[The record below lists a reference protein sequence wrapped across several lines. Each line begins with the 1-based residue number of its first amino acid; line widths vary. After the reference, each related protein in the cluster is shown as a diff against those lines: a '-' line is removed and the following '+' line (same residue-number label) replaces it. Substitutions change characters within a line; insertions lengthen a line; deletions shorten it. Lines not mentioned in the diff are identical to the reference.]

1 MARINK
7 KTRIKG
13 LPPKILLSEIDSK
26 SRNSN
31 TFFDDLGTINF
42 VSSTINLGSQV
53 SNDILN
59 QESYQSLGQDISSS
73 LTAPG
78 VIRKGVGDSFIDY
91 SDTDVISPYVDY
103 NQFAADGKSSQS
115 SYYSTGSIVSE
126 AGEGFDEPLWAKDKI
141 EIDISSQFINTHKT
155 FVSFSNSQSMTPGSE
170 HFGKHYNMCY
180 YNFANKCWDGIGT
193 GVPFGNTSL
202 YPYSTIGF
210 TPGLLNYRGSFL
222 FSNPKVPYSITASF
236 EQMTAAGNPTTTFGF
251 PFHPKFHAT
260 SSQIYT
266 LNQDITDPFLAE
278 KVVIYLSAAFSYY
291 PEIYT
296 TSSYFIPTFVSE
308 LLETTLPACINN
320 IFLLNQIK
328 SAPLKS
334 FRNTDLTASYPSNI
348 LLTATNDFEIVES
361 SRDLLTWGGITSF
374 GNNIP
379 LTATRGSGSYKL
391 TAAEPQTRTENP
403 KELMTRD
410 YNFSSSLDVIN
421 NLVNLSWTGS
431 IKLELSI
438 KNPIKLES
446 NKNMGRIDFGGKNVS
461 ATTTKTLRAESGTK
475 NGFSIIK
482 PTGRDL
488 ISPISVLDL
497 MEESEEE
504 SASTV
509 LVSKDAYSK
518 NNPYILFPGD
528 QLVLGWQ
535 QPVMSNQINSG
546 SDAGSSNLAFN
557 MRTGNL
563 SEISFLPGEAK
574 MIIYGSYIKEGKEY
588 HKPTNQYLTS
598 NIIHQII
605 GDE

>member
-7 KTRIKG
+7 KSRIKG
-13 LPPKILLSEIDSK
+13 LPPKVLLNKIDCK
-26 SRNSN
+26 LKN
-31 TFFDDLGTINF
+31 TNIFFDDLSTVNF

-53 SNDILN
+53 SDSILN
-59 QESYQSLGQDISSS
+59 QRYYQSFGQDISSS
-73 LTAPG
+73 LTG
-78 VIRKGVGDSFIDY
+78 SGFIRKDISDSFINY
-91 SDTDVISPYVDY
+91 YTSGVISPYVDY
-103 NQFAADGKSSQS
+103 NNFAADGKSTNS

-126 AGEGFDEPLWAKDKI
+126 AGEGFDEPLWSKDKI
-141 EIDISSQFINTHKT
+141 EIDISSRFVSTHKT
-155 FVSFSNSQSMTPGSE
+155 YISYSNTQSMTPNSE

-210 TPGLLNYRGSFL
+210 NPGLINFRRAAL
-222 FSNPKVPYSITASF
+222 FSNPKAPYSITASF
-236 EQMTAAGNPTTTFGF
+236 EQMSAAGNPTTTFGF

-266 LNQDITDPFLAE
+266 INEEIAGPFLAE

-296 TSSYFIPTFVSE
+296 TSSYFDPNFVTE
-308 LLETTLPACINN
+308 LIMTTVPACINN

-328 SAPLKS
+328 SSPLKYFS
-334 FRNTDLTASYPSNI
+334 NSHLTASYPSNI
-348 LLTATNDFEIVES
+348 LLTATSDYEIVES

-374 GNNIP
+374 GNNMP
-379 LTATRGSGSYKL
+379 TSASRGSGSYKA
-391 TAAEPQTRTENP
+391 TDAQEPLPRTENP

-410 YNFSSSLDVIN
+410 FNFSSSLDVVD

-438 KNPIKLES
+438 KNPIKLEG
-446 NKNMGRIDFGGKNVS
+446 NRNMGRIDFGGASS
-461 ATTTKTLRAESGTK
+461 ATTIAKTLKAEAGTK
-475 NGFSIIK
+475 NGFSMIK
-482 PTGRDL
+482 PSGRDL
-488 ISPISVLDL
+488 NSPITVLDL
-497 MEESEEE
+497 IEDNEEE
-504 SASTV
+504 TVSTV
-509 LVSKDAYSK
+509 LIPKNSYSK

-535 QPVMSNQINSG
+535 QPIMSNQINSG
-546 SDAGSSNLAFN
+546 SDPITNDTFN
-557 MRTGNL
+557 MKIGNL

-588 HKPTNQYLTS
+588 HKSSNQILES
-598 NIIHQII
+598 NTIHQVI
-605 GDE
+605 GE